1 MATITQNNIQFTN
14 VNADQIFAVGGK
26 FSRNAN
32 NDGTSHFD
40 TTLTGDEIA
49 KSFNALEIDWNG
61 AQWPNSTVSTPTT
74 INTTGDLIN
83 AIKWASTSLLVKLP
97 SWNGLQ
103 YVAHE

>member
-1 MATITQNNIQFTN
+1 MATIQQNNINFTS
-14 VNADQIFAVGGK
+14 VNSDPIFMVSGK
-26 FSRNAN
+26 FSKSDN
-32 NDGTSHFD
+32 NDGSGNFD
-40 TTLTGDEIA
+40 TELRGDEIA

-61 AQWPNSTVSTPTT
+61 AQWPNSTASTPTT

-103 YVAHE
+103 YIAHE